1 MHCWL
6 FGDLEIMGSYKFP
19 TTIVVVFSLPI
30 ILYYT
35 TTFHLLV
42 IKVRATHQ
50 APHHHLLQ

>member
-50 APHHHLLQ
+50 APHNHLLQ